1 MKATKVI
8 YEKTFNLGNYQN
20 EVIGIEI
27 ELAEG
32 EKASEAM
39 DMAKRFVEAKHTAE
53 RDKELE
59 NARRIADNP
68 SDYTYRAVMEANQT
82 IARLADS
89 DTDDDLPF

>member
-1 MKATKVI
+1 MKASKVI

-32 EKASEAM
+32 EKASEAL

-59 NARRIADNP
+59 SARNIADNP
-68 SDYTYRAVMEANQT
+68 LDHTYRAVLEANQT
-82 IARLADS
+82 IARLAAS
-89 DTDDDLPF
+89 DTDIDLPF